1 MMSQM
6 DPMMIMIVMMC
17 VHDAVVPDG
26 PLPHGAHAVHLS
38 VLGVMKA
45 TLISPPG
52 VVQVVVGTSN

>member
-1 MMSQM
+1 MDQM
-6 DPMMIMIVMMC
+6 MIVMKC